1 MSGNFFLRFLRP
13 DIGPDFEKRI
23 VCVNRAN
30 SFSKINPK
38 FWANNFLFGI
48 VCAYRKQ
55 CHAPALH
62 REPRKKRRTRLMSR
76 VMMLCALFFFFCV
89 DEFVRFTPSLPLCH
103 HLLHVKLLLELLRF
117 CATFWMNMLLDTGR
131 F

>member
-1 MSGNFFLRFLRP
+1 MHT
-13 DIGPDFEKRI
+13 E
-23 VCVNRAN
+23 N
-30 SFSKINPK
+30 S
-38 FWANNFLFGI
+38 AT
-48 VCAYRKQ
+48 
-55 CHAPALH
+55 APALQ

-131 F
+131 FWLGGGLRIVTDHLQLDHAALVRFRRGAMPTPTFDIK